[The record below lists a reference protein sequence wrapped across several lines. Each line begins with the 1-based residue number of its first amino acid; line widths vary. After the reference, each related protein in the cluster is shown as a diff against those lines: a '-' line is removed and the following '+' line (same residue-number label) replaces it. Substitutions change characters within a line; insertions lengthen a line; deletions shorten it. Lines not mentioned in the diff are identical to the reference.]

1 MARYSVAEA
10 KDGFSG
16 LLDKALGGEEVVI
29 TRRGEPI
36 AEIRP
41 VRRAAPKPAA
51 SIEEWVKHRRD
62 ARGRVSI
69 GSVELLDSLYD
80 EEGRP

>member
-10 KDGFSG
+10 KDRFSG

-29 TRRGEPI
+29 TRRGQPV

-41 VRRAAPKPAA
+41 FRHPAA
-51 SIEEWVKHRRD
+51 KTAGALDAWAKARRD
-62 ARGRVSI
+62 ARPKLSI
-69 GSVELLDSLYD
+69 GSVELLNRMYD
-80 EEGRP
+80 LDGLA